1 MDIAN
6 DVKHVN
12 KAFHD
17 LNHAIPADCGVR
29 RAGFPISSENHVF
42 LDEDNAWLLHQLT
55 EFVANEWKTRLGI

>member
-6 DVKHVN
+6 GVKHVK

-29 RAGFPISSENHVF
+29 REGFPILSENHVF
-42 LDEDNAWLLHQLT
+42 LDEDNVWLLHKLT